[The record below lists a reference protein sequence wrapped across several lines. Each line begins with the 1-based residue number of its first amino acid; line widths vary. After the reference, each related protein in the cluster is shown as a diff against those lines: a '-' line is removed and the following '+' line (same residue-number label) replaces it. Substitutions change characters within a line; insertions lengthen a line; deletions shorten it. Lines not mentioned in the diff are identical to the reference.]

1 MYRINP
7 IIIERIKIMSRAYS
21 IWNDVEACIY
31 NSSKSWGAK
40 DTCNV
45 NVNVGSSSKYS
56 NHFVTHTTTKKEIK
70 KNLFEFRFYVNKQ
83 IIQRALFDNLTKS
96 FNFLDREPSTMNQE
110 PNPKQ
115 LELF

>member
-1 MYRINP
+1 
-7 IIIERIKIMSRAYS
+7 MSRAYS

-56 NHFVTHTTTKKEIK
+56 NHFVTHTTTKKKLK
-70 KNLFEFRFYVNKQ
+70 KIFLNLGF
-83 IIQRALFDNLTKS
+83 
-96 FNFLDREPSTMNQE
+96 M
-110 PNPKQ
+110 
-115 LELF
+115 

>member
-1 MYRINP
+1 M
-7 IIIERIKIMSRAYS
+7 AYS
-21 IWNDVEACIY
+21 YPIYNEVEACIY
-31 NSSKSWGAK
+31 GSSKNWGAK

-45 NVNVGSSSKYS
+45 NVKVGSSAKYS
-56 NHFVTHTTTKKEIK
+56 NQFVNHTVTRKEIK
-70 KNLFEFRFYVNKQ
+70 KNLIEFRFYVNKQ

-96 FNFLDREPSTMNQE
+96 FNFLDREPCTMAQE

>member
-1 MYRINP
+1 
-7 IIIERIKIMSRAYS
+7 MSRSYS

-56 NHFVTHTTTKKEIK
+56 NHFVSHTTTKREIK

-83 IIQRALFDNLTKS
+83 IIKRALFDNLTKS
-96 FNFLDREPSTMNQE
+96 FNFLDIEPSTENHE

>member
-1 MYRINP
+1 V
-7 IIIERIKIMSRAYS
+7 S
-21 IWNDVEACIY
+21 
-31 NSSKSWGAK
+31 
-40 DTCNV
+40 
-45 NVNVGSSSKYS
+45 
-56 NHFVTHTTTKKEIK
+56 HTTTKKEIR

>member
-1 MYRINP
+1 
-7 IIIERIKIMSRAYS
+7 MSRAYS

-56 NHFVTHTTTKKEIK
+56 NHFVSHTTTKREIK

-83 IIQRALFDNLTKS
+83 IIKRALFDNLTKS
-96 FNFLDREPSTMNQE
+96 FNFIDLEPCTMAQE

-115 LELF
+115 LELFKIFACETYYRKDK

>member
-1 MYRINP
+1 
-7 IIIERIKIMSRAYS
+7 MSRAYP
-21 IWNDVEACIY
+21 IYNEVEACIY
-31 NSSKSWGAK
+31 GSSKNWGAK

-45 NVNVGSSSKYS
+45 NVKVGSSSKYS
-56 NHFVTHTTTKKEIK
+56 NHFVSHTTTKREIK